1 MEFCRMKTIALVLV
15 LFVSIGARAQKVD
28 SIFFNLYTD
37 SLKKGPFN
45 FNYINVDGKLS
56 NGQWMPLSAKEISFT
71 ANAGKFEGNSLI
83 LDSSYK
89 GEKVT
94 IKAVLK
100 SDPSIWREVT
110 IYVKK
115 IEVQEK
121 LKTVEE
127 ILNEPKKKK
136 VGKKG

>member
-1 MEFCRMKTIALVLV
+1 MKTIALILV
-15 LFVSIGARAQKVD
+15 LFASIGARAQKVD

-37 SLKKGPFN
+37 SLKKGPYN

-89 GEKVT
+89 GDKVT

-127 ILNEPKKKK
+127 ILNEPNKKK